1 MFEPVIRYRM
11 LKRLGAGGMGEVFL
25 AEDRSLERRVAIKF
39 VSRWLQDDPVAHER
53 LKREAKAAAAP
64 RREAPPT
71 RDRAVAPDPSVRRG
85 DRNRATR

>member
-39 VSRWLQDDPVAHER
+39 VSRWLQEDAVAHER
-53 LKREAKAAAAP
+53 LKREAKAAAALDHP
-64 RREAPPT
+64 YI
-71 RDRAVAPDPSVRRG
+71 
-85 DRNRATR
+85 